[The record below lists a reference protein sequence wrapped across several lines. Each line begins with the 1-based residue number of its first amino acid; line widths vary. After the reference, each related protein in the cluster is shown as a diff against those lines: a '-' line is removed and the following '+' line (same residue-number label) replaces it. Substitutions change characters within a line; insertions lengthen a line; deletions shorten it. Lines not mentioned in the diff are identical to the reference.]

1 MIMDEALK
9 QDIKNAIKRSG
20 FPLEHKVCK
29 ILHEHGWQTI
39 SNRYYIDDIKG
50 AEREIDIVAYKLDLD
65 ETENIEYITTL
76 IISCKKNDKNKWCF
90 LTKKTDPTDANF
102 NWTPLHYCTTDER
115 LDYMTKRHKG
125 FLIRKYKAHNAISH
139 LYDFTE
145 NVFAYE
151 KLREPNNDNERDQKG
166 NIIINGNQ
174 DIYESIIT
182 TIKALEFEKGSRIE
196 RYGNYHHKRYY
207 TFHPISIFDGEM
219 VKVLFNEDGT
229 LDINKIVEIKYLNR
243 HIINNVDDF
252 YIVNFIQKD
261 NFEFRL
267 NLFDYIHQ
275 INSRTLPK
283 LVNAFYEDIFKYSDR
298 VAMYWDDFS
307 QELAETIQTYADSRT
322 NPLYITD
329 PLPILLYTYKDN
341 KLIFLVK
348 GELYEDDELLEKL
361 NKNEQFMDEVREILN
376 RYYRYEGQVIFTN
389 Y

>member
-9 QDIKNAIKRSG
+9 QDIKDAIKRSG
-20 FPLEHKVCK
+20 FPLEHQVCK

-50 AEREIDIVAYKLDLD
+50 AEREIDIVAYKLFLD
-65 ETENIEYITTL
+65 ETEKIEYITTL

-115 LDYMTKRHKG
+115 LEYMTKRHKG
-125 FLIRKYKAHNAISH
+125 FLIRKYKAHNAIRH
-139 LYDFTE
+139 LYDFSE

-151 KLREPNNDNERDQKG
+151 KLRVPSNDNERAQKG

-174 DIYESIIT
+174 DIYDSIIT
-182 TIKALEFEKGSRIE
+182 TIKALEFEKGSRIK
-196 RYGNYHHKRYY
+196 RYEHYHHKRYY

-219 VKVLFNEDGT
+219 VKVLFNEDGS
-229 LDINKIVEIKYLNR
+229 LDVNKIVEIKYLNR

-252 YIVNFIQKD
+252 YIVNFIQVD

-275 INSRTLPK
+275 INSHTLPK
-283 LVNAFYEDIFKYSDR
+283 LVNAFYEDIFKYRDR
-298 VAMYWDDFS
+298 VEMYWDDFS

-322 NPLYITD
+322 NPIYITD

-348 GELYEDDELLEKL
+348 GELYEDSELVERL
-361 NKNEQFMDEVREILN
+361 NKNKKFIEEVREILY